1 MIFPYSLACANP
13 LWSGKS
19 RLLCVSI
26 AMLALGALAGSV
38 SAQQP
43 AATDAQEPDITTLWS
58 RTFAPASL
66 DTAQRKP
73 ITGDASESPAD
84 DPAKPNPK
92 DSGSAKKDTSLVD
105 NINKFYGAPEGKEY
119 ITEQGKGFYYIK
131 GPRAKVVAIKRDLL
145 RIDAARPQ
153 VQLDMWTVQISG
165 NPKSIAKN
173 SAEIREKFD
182 RANQAMQMVKSLRGD
197 AAQNPQYL
205 DYSDPLLSTDPNT
218 GFLQKIGFNPDPL
231 RPLSLTESLIF
242 LGLQTAIVNPDGTLK
257 KDGKGEPGYFQ
268 GKMVSWS
275 NYSDQD
281 KKSIARICTLK
292 KLQQQV
298 AALNSSAL
306 LMALGDQFKT
316 DGKANPDKLLLNL
329 LDAYSS
335 NPASDRAGIFQFA
348 EAAKDFD
355 DPSRSLMQ
363 QEKDIARL
371 RATAAASDRLI
382 KAATDAFAFD
392 MQEMFL
398 KPIFDEVSQKAGS
411 TTSGVALTG
420 KARLVVTS
428 RIQTGINPQMNSYVE
443 TTRPKPLDLKAL
455 MGQPASGSSNAATP
469 SASGDARALSG
480 LLSQPQLLLLGAALN
495 PVEPEITQVAPGVAI
510 NVLPTVLPDGGSARL
525 QLDFDFGVQSK
536 VIASVEKENGRRASV
551 PVDGIVSNHVKTD
564 LTISAFELFDVSSFS
579 VESSYPRSRYLPVI
593 GSIPLLGE
601 IIKKPPKNKV
611 TRHESLVL
619 VNAIIL
625 PRVLDLTHF
634 YGD

>member
-1 MIFPYSLACANP
+1 
-13 LWSGKS
+13 
-19 RLLCVSI
+19 
-26 AMLALGALAGSV
+26 MLALGAITGSV
-38 SAQQP
+38 SAQETNKP
-43 AATDAQEPDITTLWS
+43 DAQKEARARKEPVTALWT
-58 RTFAPASL
+58 RTFAPTSVDTVQRRNLTEAGTASAPSAP
-66 DTAQRKP
+66 DSTA
-73 ITGDASESPAD
+73 
-84 DPAKPNPK
+84 PNSK
-92 DSGSAKKDTSLVD
+92 DSSNAKQSPSLVD

-119 ITEQGKGFYYIK
+119 ITEQGKSFFYIK
-131 GPRAKVVAIKRDLL
+131 GPRATVVAIKRDLL
-145 RIDAARPQ
+145 KLDAAWPQ

-182 RANQAMQMVKSLRGD
+182 RANQAMQLVKSMLGD
-197 AAQNPQYL
+197 AAQSPQYL
-205 DYSDPLLSTDPNT
+205 DCSDNLLLDDPLYDSLGDPLHDSKA

-242 LGLQTAIVNPDGTLK
+242 LGLQTAIVNHDGSLK
-257 KDGKGEPGYFQ
+257 KDEKGQPGYFKGQ
-268 GKMVSWS
+268 IANWS
-275 NYSDQD
+275 DYSAAD
-281 KKSIARICTLK
+281 KESVARIYTIK
-292 KLQQQV
+292 KLQRKV
-298 AALNSSAL
+298 AAELNRTPAL
-306 LMALGDQFKT
+306 LTALNDRFKT
-316 DGKANPDKLLLNL
+316 DGEAAPEKLLPNL
-329 LDAYSS
+329 LGAYSS

-348 EAAKDFD
+348 EAAKNFNDATR
-355 DPSRSLMQ
+355 PILE

-398 KPIFDEVSQKAGS
+398 KPIFDDVSKKSGS

-443 TTRPKPLDLKAL
+443 TTRPKPLDINAL
-455 MGQPASGSSNAATP
+455 NNILGQSAGAPSDAATP
-469 SASGDARALSG
+469 PAAGGVRALGG
-480 LLSQPQLLLLGAALN
+480 LLSQPQLLALGAALN
-495 PVEPEITQVAPGVAI
+495 PPEPEITQVAPGVAI
-510 NVLPTVLPDGGSARL
+510 NILPTVLPDGGSARL

-536 VIASVEKENGRRASV
+536 VINTFVKGDGQRQSV
-551 PVDGIVSNHVKTD
+551 PIDGIVSNHVKTD

-579 VESSYPRSRYLPVI
+579 VESSYPRSRYLPII

>member
-1 MIFPYSLACANP
+1 MILPYSLASANP
-13 LWSGKS
+13 LRSGKS
-19 RLLCVSI
+19 RLLRLSL
-26 AMLALGALAGSV
+26 AMLALGTFTGSV

-43 AATDAQEPDITTLWS
+43 DATNEPEQEVTAIWT

-66 DTAQRKP
+66 DTAQRKT
-73 ITGDASESPAD
+73 ITGDAFDAKDSESTKKYPSLAD
-84 DPAKPNPK
+84 N
-92 DSGSAKKDTSLVD
+92 L
-105 NINKFYGAPEGKEY
+105 NKFYGAPAGQEY
-119 ITEQGKGFYYIK
+119 ITEQGKSFYYLK

-145 RIDAARPQ
+145 RIDAAWPQ

-182 RANQAMQMVKSLRGD
+182 RANQAMQMVKSLLGD
-197 AAQNPQYL
+197 GAQNPQYF
-205 DYSDPLLSTDPNT
+205 DDSDPLLLTDPDT
-218 GFLQKIGFNPDPL
+218 GFLQGIGFNSDPL

-257 KDGKGEPGYFQ
+257 KDAKGEPGYFR
-268 GKMVSWS
+268 GKLISWS

-281 KKSIARICTLK
+281 KKSIARICTIK

-298 AALNSSAL
+298 AATLNHTPAL
-306 LMALGDQFKT
+306 LTALGAPFKSG
-316 DGKANPDKLLLNL
+316 GKADPDKLLLNL
-329 LDAYSS
+329 LGAYSS

-348 EAAKDFD
+348 EAAKNFNA
-355 DPSRSLMQ
+355 PNRSLEQ
-363 QEKDIARL
+363 QEKDIASL

-382 KAATDAFAFD
+382 KAATDAFAAD

-398 KPIFDEVSQKAGS
+398 KPIFDEVSKNSGS
-411 TTSGVALTG
+411 IKSGVALTG

-428 RIQTGINPQMNSYVE
+428 RIRTGINPEINSYVE
-443 TTRPKPLDLKAL
+443 TTRPKPLDLNAL
-455 MGQPASGSSNAATP
+455 KTILGQPTGDANAAT
-469 SASGDARALSG
+469 AGVAALGG
-480 LLSQPQLLLLGAALN
+480 LLSQPQLLALGAALN
-495 PVEPEITQVAPGVAI
+495 APDPEITQIAPGVAI
-510 NVLPTVLPDGGSARL
+510 NILPTVLPDGGSARL

-536 VIASVEKENGRRASV
+536 VIASIENPDGRRKSV
-551 PVDGIVSNHVKTD
+551 PIDGIVSNHVRTD

-579 VESSYPRSRYLPVI
+579 IESSYPRSRYLPII